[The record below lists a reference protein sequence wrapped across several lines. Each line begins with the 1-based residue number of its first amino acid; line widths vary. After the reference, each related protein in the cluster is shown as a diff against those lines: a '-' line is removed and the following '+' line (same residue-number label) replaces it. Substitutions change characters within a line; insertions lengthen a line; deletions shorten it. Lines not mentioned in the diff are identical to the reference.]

1 MATSK
6 IAYGDEF
13 ISATLPERTQ
23 ILKSPSPLPPLD
35 NPGQAI
41 RDALYS
47 PIAHEPIS
55 KLIGPN
61 SRVTIAFDDP
71 VIPQVPMKKPDFREM
86 AITIILEELEKA
98 GVKRS
103 NMKLICA
110 NQFYRNL
117 HK

>member
-1 MATSK
+1 MTNTR

-23 ILKSPSPLPPLD
+23 ILKSPSPLLPLD

-47 PIAHEPIS
+47 PIAHDQIS
-55 KLIGPN
+55 KLVGPK
-61 SRVTIAFDDP
+61 SKVTIVFDDP

-86 AITIILEELEKA
+86 AIAI
-98 GVKRS
+98 
-103 NMKLICA
+103 
-110 NQFYRNL
+110 
-117 HK
+117 